1 MESVQ
6 MFLEGPGMER
16 RPVKLLSTKKVSLRT
31 SQRITP
37 IIVEAQ
43 TLVDDEGKLARQ
55 IDLEGL
61 RFQYGRSPV
70 VWSLLY
76 S

>member
-16 RPVKLLSTKKVSLRT
+16 RPVKLLSTNKVSLRT